1 MAMGN
6 QFNLEQGTQYTNKKS
21 VDFQKSILYD
31 MIIVGSGPAG
41 LNAAL
46 YAKRKGMQVGIIG
59 RKVGGQVIDTTS
71 VENYLGF
78 EFKTGSDLILEFNKH
93 VGTLNVPIL
102 RDADVVSIIKADMGF
117 DLVLSTGETLKALTV
132 LLATGSKPRHL
143 GVKGEDDFLGKG
155 VAYCAICDG
164 PLFEGLD
171 VVVAGG
177 GNSAIEAAIDL
188 AKIANTVTVVHRSS
202 LRADQIVI
210 DKLHTFKNVTVLLE
224 TDILEVKGQGLMSG
238 ITIKDKKTDN
248 ERFLEVNGLFVEIG
262 YLPNS
267 DFVKDTVHL
276 NSRGE
281 IIINALNETS
291 VPGIF
296 AAGDVTDVPYK
307 QIIISAG
314 EGAKA
319 TLTANDYLNRLKSF

>member
-1 MAMGN
+1 MDKN
-6 QFNLEQGTQYTNKKS
+6 LNLELNAQYKNKKT
-21 VDFQKSILYD
+21 VDFDKSSTYD
-31 MIIVGSGPAG
+31 MIVVGAGPAG

-46 YAKRKGMQVGIIG
+46 YAKRKGMLVGIVG

-78 EFKTGSDLILEFNKH
+78 EFTTGSDLILEFNKH
-93 VGTLNVPIL
+93 VATLNVPIL
-102 RDADVVSIIKADMGF
+102 RDADILSVTKEGSSFKLA
-117 DLVLSTGETLKALTV
+117 LSTGETLNALTV
-132 LLATGSKPRHL
+132 ILATGSKPRHL
-143 GVKGEDDFLGKG
+143 GVTGEDDFLGKG

-188 AKIANTVTVVHRSS
+188 AKIVNTVTVVHRSS

-224 TDILEVKGQGLMSG
+224 TEILEVKGQGLMSG
-238 ITIKDKKTDN
+238 IEIKDKKSGQA
-248 ERFLEVNGLFVEIG
+248 RFLEANGLFVEIG

-267 DFVKDTVHL
+267 EFVKDTVAL
-276 NSRGE
+276 NNRGE

-319 TLTANDYLNRLKSF
+319 ALTANDYLNRRTL